1 MSMSMSKTYT
11 VMINPSTIN
20 FRPLTVLEE
29 IFQNINTILSTVKF
43 SVPLFREFGTNA
55 VFIDKPMTTI
65 RPTLIAE
72 IIEVV
77 EKYESRVIVE
87 EIKMSGEIDGQL
99 YPIVIISIRN
109 GVKL

>member
-1 MSMSMSKTYT
+1 MNRTYT
-11 VMINPSTIN
+11 VTVNPSVIN

-29 IFQNINTILSTVKF
+29 IFQNINTILGTAKY
-43 SVPLFREFGTNA
+43 SVPLFREFGTDA
-55 VFIDKPMTTI
+55 FFVDKPMTTV

-77 EKYESRVIVE
+77 EKYETRVIVE
-87 EIKMSGEIDGQL
+87 EVKMSGELDGKL
-99 YPIVIISIRN
+99 YPTIIITIRN